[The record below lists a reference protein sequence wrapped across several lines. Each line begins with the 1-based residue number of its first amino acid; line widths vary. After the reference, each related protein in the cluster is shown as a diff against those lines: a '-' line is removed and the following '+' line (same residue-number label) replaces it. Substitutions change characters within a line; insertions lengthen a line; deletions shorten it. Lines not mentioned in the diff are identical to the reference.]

1 MKGISLI
8 HFNVT
13 RIVLY
18 ADFQVWNTFG
28 SVPSKND
35 LEPKLKLILDPQRS
49 ASNLERGSQ
58 RPTPIKSIIDSYQGI
73 FSAWKLLFF
82 DCNCSGPRK
91 IPPHL
96 DRHGTAQ
103 SHLSAIS
110 AQTLNP
116 VLTSGPAANLDREKS
131 FVSDA
136 SFARQE
142 TRGSLT
148 SIREEDQR
156 KKSERSGSLA
166 PNKPAISESLKAEV
180 NYIKVDF
187 TFSFLNA

>member
-1 MKGISLI
+1 MTHIKVGYYVHDIEIRNFSELNLVIS
-8 HFNVT
+8 
-13 RIVLY
+13 RIL
-18 ADFQVWNTFG
+18 
-28 SVPSKND
+28 
-35 LEPKLKLILDPQRS
+35 
-49 ASNLERGSQ
+49 
-58 RPTPIKSIIDSYQGI
+58 
-73 FSAWKLLFF
+73 
-82 DCNCSGPRK
+82 GPRK

-96 DRHGTAQ
+96 YRHGTAQ
-103 SHLSAIS
+103 SHLSATS
-110 AQTLNP
+110 AQTLHP
-116 VLTSGPAANLDREKS
+116 TVQAAHLEREKS

-187 TFSFLNA
+187 NLSSFLPYNLYCISYAI

>member
-1 MKGISLI
+1 MTIVIS
-8 HFNVT
+8 
-13 RIVLY
+13 RIL
-18 ADFQVWNTFG
+18 
-28 SVPSKND
+28 
-35 LEPKLKLILDPQRS
+35 
-49 ASNLERGSQ
+49 
-58 RPTPIKSIIDSYQGI
+58 
-73 FSAWKLLFF
+73 
-82 DCNCSGPRK
+82 GPRK

-103 SHLSAIS
+103 SHLSATS
-110 AQTLNP
+110 AQTLQP
-116 VLTSGPAANLDREKS
+116 SGPTANLDREKS

-187 TFSFLNA
+187 I

>member
-1 MKGISLI
+1 MNFRSSEIRIESGAWITKTYTHQKYNWLVSRYILSKIYIFLW
-8 HFNVT
+8 FNH
-13 RIVLY
+13 L
-18 ADFQVWNTFG
+18 
-28 SVPSKND
+28 
-35 LEPKLKLILDPQRS
+35 
-49 ASNLERGSQ
+49 
-58 RPTPIKSIIDSYQGI
+58 
-73 FSAWKLLFF
+73 
-82 DCNCSGPRK
+82 GPRK

-187 TFSFLNA
+187 IFSFRIKCIEEISSIQFHPISFVTQSPWQKWNHKRPFLM